1 MENLPENQNNTSTQE
16 FSTVFSDPTEHKKVA
31 KSKGSNRLKIALS
44 LVLAVA
50 ILLGGTIAVIKLIPE
65 RETGQGVTN
74 NDIVVLDYE
83 IDQIK
88 DVVVENQ
95 NGKFNFY
102 SEKVESDETG
112 TTVTNINWYINGY
125 DKELTSSSSIYN
137 VVESVIDIKAIREIT
152 GKTVVECGLDTPL
165 VKAEIT
171 TLKDE
176 RETVLIGAKSPDNV
190 GVYVKLANNEKIYLV
205 GEALD
210 STLSFT
216 DLDLAST
223 QAQGPVML
231 DKKYADYCNELAV
244 IKSDYVTVEGVN
256 FPKKMVFAP
265 TEEQEIALFTPYE
278 AIEPM
283 KRSAQNVET
292 LFKVFSGGFNVSG
305 AYSYDVKSET
315 LNKLGLQKPDFVLSA
330 VFGDYTYSY
339 KFKQQQDGNYAVVG
353 NDSKNVKMVT
363 ISDCNF
369 LSYSTNDLY
378 NPILFLAS
386 IDDVSNLTFETESEK
401 YSFDI
406 TVNLNGDDT
415 NKYKVSMGD
424 KTFNSSYF
432 QSFWQYLSSLQT
444 IDFGTEKLSGN
455 PELIM
460 TYTYNKEGVKPTKI
474 AFIKENAVRYQYSI
488 DGVPM
493 GKIGSSDYTK
503 ILKNLKR
510 LLEGKQIVVN

>member
-1 MENLPENQNNTSTQE
+1 MENLPENQNNAPIEE

-31 KSKGSNRLKIALS
+31 KSKGSSRLKIAVS

-50 ILLGGTIAVIKLIPE
+50 ILVGGTIAVIKLIPE
-65 RETGQGVTN
+65 RETQQGVTD
-74 NDIVVLDYE
+74 NDIVVLNYE
-83 IDQIK
+83 SDQLK
-88 DVVVENQ
+88 EVAVENQ
-95 NGKFNFY
+95 NGKFQFY
-102 SEKVESDETG
+102 SEKEESNETG
-112 TTVTNINWYINGY
+112 TTITNTYWYMKGY
-125 DKELTSSSSIYN
+125 DKELTSGNSILN
-137 VVESVIDIKAIREIT
+137 IVESVTNIKAIREIT
-152 GKTVVECGLDTPL
+152 GKTAAECGFDKPL
-165 VKAEIT
+165 AKAEIT

-176 RETVLIGAKSPDNV
+176 QQTVLIGAKSPDNA
-190 GVYVKLANNEKIYLV
+190 GVYVKLGNKENIYLV

-210 STLSFT
+210 NTLSFT

-223 QAQGPVML
+223 EAQPAVML
-231 DKKYADYCNELAV
+231 GEKYADYCNELSV
-244 IKSDYVTVEGVN
+244 IKSDYVIVEGVN
-256 FPKKMVFAP
+256 FPQKMVFAP
-265 TEEQEIALFTPYE
+265 TEENEIALFTPYE

-292 LFKVFSGGFNVSG
+292 LFMVFSGGFNVSG

-339 KFKQQQDGNYAVVG
+339 KFKQQEDGNYAVVG

-369 LSYSTNDLY
+369 LGYSTNDLY

-386 IDDVSNLTFETESEK
+386 IDDVSNLTFETEGEK

-406 TVNLNGDDT
+406 ATNPNGDDT
-415 NKYKVSMGD
+415 NKYNVTMGE
-424 KTFNSSYF
+424 KTFKSSYF
-432 QSFWQYLSSLQT
+432 QAFWQYMCSLQA
-444 IDFGTEKLSGN
+444 IDFDTERINQN
-455 PELIM
+455 PELVI
-460 TYTYNKEGVKPTKI
+460 TYTYNKEGTNPTKI
-474 AFIKENAVRYQYSI
+474 AFVKENAVRYQYSI
-488 DGVPM
+488 DGVAM

-503 ILKNLKR
+503 IIKNLNR